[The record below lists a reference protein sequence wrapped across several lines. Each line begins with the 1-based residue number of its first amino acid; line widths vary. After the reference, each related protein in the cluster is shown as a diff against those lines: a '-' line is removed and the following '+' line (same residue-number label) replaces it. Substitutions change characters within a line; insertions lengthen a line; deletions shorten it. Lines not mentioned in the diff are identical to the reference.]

1 MLSRLFMRSAIGG
14 CVENI
19 ALKLGKK
26 NICAHSLASSLCMC
40 VILACV
46 RSSAAIFCKADF
58 KP

>member
-1 MLSRLFMRSAIGG
+1 MRSAIGG
-14 CVENI
+14 RVENI

-26 NICAHSLASSLCMC
+26 NICAHSLALSLCMY

-46 RSSAAIFCKADF
+46 CSSAAIFCKADF